1 MAIGAVAGSLLAAGA
16 NALINVA
23 GNAASAWINKKIND
37 SGTWGGTSSGS
48 GSGTSS
54 GYSQGGSESHSYQGS
69 NDNVNLQSWQA
80 ALGAA
85 QQAQS
90 TSAKFNAGS
99 MIAQMGY
106 NTLQAITQGVYN
118 HIENEAAMRYN
129 SGEAAANRAFQER
142 MSNTAVQRRMAD
154 LKAAGIN
161 PILAYQQGGASTPSG
176 SAASIGSASMSQG
189 SISQASISGGLS
201 APQQAPSYYG
211 ESSAYSWNESVQQS
225 QWQNMQSA
233 MMSYFANPSS
243 SARQTSEKVET
254 VKKAAEQAGSISN
267 EAREANASRTGNY
280 QAPRGSNG
288 KNYAPGKNPYTGG

>member
-1 MAIGAVAGSLLAAGA
+1 MAT
-16 NALINVA
+16 NALINFA
-23 GNAASAWINKKIND
+23 GNAASSWVNKKIQD
-37 SGTWGGTSSGS
+37 SGTWGNAGSGS
-48 GSGTSS
+48 GSGASS
-54 GYSQGGSESHSYQGS
+54 GYSQGGSEAHSYQGS

-85 QQAQS
+85 QQAQA
-90 TSAKFNAGS
+90 TSAKFNRNS
-99 MIAQMGY
+99 MIAQLGY

-129 SGEAAANRAFQER
+129 SSEAAANRAFQER

-176 SAASIGSASMSQG
+176 SAASVGSASMSQG
-189 SISQASISGGLS
+189 SISQASIGGGLS

-225 QWQNMQSA
+225 QWQSMQSS
-233 MMSYFANPSS
+233 MMAYFANPSS
-243 SARQTSEKVET
+243 SAKQTEEKVDA
-254 VKKAAEQAGSISN
+254 VKAAATAAGNISN
-267 EAREANASRTGNY
+267 EAREANVSRTGNY
-280 QAPRGSNG
+280 QAPRGSDK
-288 KNYAPGKNPYTGG
+288 KNYTPGKNPYTGG

>member
-1 MAIGAVAGSLLAAGA
+1 MA
-16 NALINVA
+16 N
-23 GNAASAWINKKIND
+23 
-37 SGTWGGTSSGS
+37 
-48 GSGTSS
+48 
-54 GYSQGGSESHSYQGS
+54 SYQGS
-69 NDNVNLQSWQA
+69 NDNVNFQSWQA

-118 HIENEAAMRYN
+118 HIENQAAMNFN

-142 MSNTAVQRRMAD
+142 MSNTAYQRAMAD
-154 LKAAGIN
+154 MRAAGLN

-176 SAASIGSASMSQG
+176 SAASVGSTSMSQASVG
-189 SISQASISGGLS
+189 QASISGGLS

-211 ESSAYSWNESVQQS
+211 ESTARSWNESVQQS
-225 QWQNMQSA
+225 QWQNMQSS

-243 SARQTSEKVET
+243 SAKQTNEKVEI
-254 VKKAAEQAGSISN
+254 VKKAAEEAGNISKK
-267 EAREANASRTGNY
+267 AREANVSRTGNF
-280 QAPRGSNG
+280 QAPRGSTQ